1 MPSTN
6 FTMNH
11 DPMWQ
16 FSFPIGAFVR
26 EKRDHKRWGQ
36 IVAPSESPGRWI
48 VQYAHGGRIEPA
60 GDQIE
65 TFQPNAAEVA
75 RIRAVTAMY
84 KDRVEEEK
92 RANPH
97 AGL

>member
-1 MPSTN
+1 MSN
-6 FTMNH
+6 

-16 FSFPIGAFVR
+16 FSFPVGAFVR

-36 IVAPSESPGRWI
+36 IVAPSESPGRWV

-65 TFQPNAAEVA
+65 MFQPNAAEVS
-75 RIRAVTAMY
+75 RIRAVTAAY
-84 KDRVEEEK
+84 KDRVEAEK
-92 RANPH
+92 KANPF